1 MAGDDPERAIALALT
16 TATLSL
22 GWSRDQRLPESFM
35 TSVTATHTQRESKLV
50 VFSTTALHTNQGS
63 YPTASITARLTTIH
77 TDIAWLR
84 CQAGTVVTL
93 G

>member
-35 TSVTATHTQRESKLV
+35 TFVTATHTDTQSKLV
-50 VFSTTALHTNQGS
+50 VFSTTAHQPGQLPVPPGQYH
-63 YPTASITARLTTIH
+63 
-77 TDIAWLR
+77 
-84 CQAGTVVTL
+84 CQADYNPY
-93 G
+93 